1 LLEKISFIIH
11 NMSALVFLPLIFFP
25 FVVSKWKKQGTVGKG
40 RGWTILFQL
49 AHVFLVLSVI
59 TGFILTYNFLSSW
72 FWVVILV
79 FLALGAM
86 LGITAKNFRLAK
98 EATANNQSSEAIMAK
113 LQRFSTILSLV
124 VILMIILMVVRW

>member
-1 LLEKISFIIH
+1 LLEKIGFIIH

-25 FVVSKWKKQGTVGKG
+25 FVVSKWKKQGAVGKG

-49 AHVFLVLSVI
+49 AHVFLVLSLI

-98 EATANNQSSEAIMAK
+98 EATANDQSSEAIMAK